1 MATEMTIDEAIEI
14 LKGPAYG
21 ARFEEAKR
29 FVMDNDPTNPILR
42 DVEVKEREYEAENN
56 LSSDDIKV
64 YEENTEAL
72 NELADSYTFDD
83 LTQDED
89 VGNIVDHVVVYETER
104 DKDGQPIQTSEGP
117 AEKMLSKEESRK
129 YTSLIFD
136 AATLKAKMHLTGD
149 ETFSTLDAETKAKR
163 YKGLV
168 NRIFFT
174 DLAVTAV
181 AGAVDTKSIPQI
193 GTKEYEDH
201 ISQNAEQAM
210 EVFVD
215 AAQDGQNVNI
225 LAEHILASVADTAQ
239 KVEVYANKLRE
250 KAKKLAGNARTKL
263 NEISVG
269 FNTRLN
275 KLEDKADKVS
285 KGLYKKLM
293 KPVLTSMRD
302 NRVQLVGNA
311 VATVALTA
319 ALATSAAP
327 VALGAYGAYF
337 AATSWVYPIVERAR
351 RNNRIRNEKGEEK
364 LKFKDAW
371 REAKDQLLAKTVKVT
386 DEKTGETKEI
396 ENKECKKYIRRAAI
410 KSALGLLAF
419 TGIAVAA
426 QTGSGFVPLSW
437 LTRKLLRKG
446 DVAELG
452 TKAGVIGTK
461 MVVTNTAQATE
472 VGVATGALLKNKSAE
487 NKQDLKN
494 AAVGFGVGL
503 ASSALTQVLTGNTE
517 LFSSKGD
524 ELADQIVQNGGAEN
538 LGDGTLTA
546 TADGTGVE
554 TPADTPKESGNWFS
568 RHFGRKRSGVEEAVV
583 AGGTATAAADST
595 GVETAADSTGVT
607 ASADSASVQGSAGG
621 EEVVQQAEF
630 KPFPKKLDPSI
641 AKGIDERHWDI
652 MMSRINNGMIED
664 IDPNGLDRAWS
675 NLDQIV
681 AETGGDKAET
691 FYNYAELMRNGR
703 RHVDILFSEEK
714 GYYINTPTGSQTI
727 EDEGIIAFAKS
738 KMAANEIPMMPRPH
752 GREFLIKQLNKINIE
767 GMDTEKREAIIKI
780 AMETYDKPQV
790 AGAVEKIHEMF
801 PDMTRAQLTKV
812 RVIVDYNRAFNE
824 NGEVM
829 EQLQRAVD
837 CGDMNGFDKDRVTLL
852 LNQRAEI
859 LARSNSDAVAYSQ
872 EVGDCNGTMLHSR
885 KIQAEEPVQEP
896 VPEPELPPLADP
908 VIEDEPIV
916 VPEAPVLEDTMPKVK
931 LAEYK
936 APVEE
941 EKIARIFASE
951 HRSDNE
957 CDHITG
963 QKEYK
968 DEQLK
973 SMVEN
978 SKGR

>member
-1 MATEMTIDEAIEI
+1 MAKEMTLDEAIEI
-14 LKGPAYG
+14 LKGSAYG

-104 DKDGQPIQTSEGP
+104 DKDGQPVQTSEGP

-193 GTKEYEDH
+193 GTKEYEEH
-201 ISQNAEQAM
+201 ISQNAEQAV

-225 LAEHILASVADTAQ
+225 HAEHILASVADTAQ

-302 NRVQLVGNA
+302 NRVQIVGNA

-319 ALATSAAP
+319 ALVTPAAP

-351 RNNRIRNEKGEEK
+351 RNNRIRKEKGEEK

-396 ENKECKKYIRRAAI
+396 ENKERKKYIRRAAI
-410 KSALGLLAF
+410 KSALGLTAF

-437 LTRKLLRKG
+437 LTRKLLGKG

-472 VGVATGALLKNKSAE
+472 VGVATGAVLKNKSAE

-503 ASSALTQVLTGNTE
+503 AVSALTQGLTGNTE

-524 ELADQIVQNGGAEN
+524 ELADQIVQNGGGEN
-538 LGDGTLTA
+538 LGDGEDFVA
-546 TADGTGVE
+546 TADSLN
-554 TPADTPKESGNWFS
+554 TPADTTGLN
-568 RHFGRKRSGVEEAVV
+568 
-583 AGGTATAAADST
+583 GGAPA
-595 GVETAADSTGVT
+595 
-607 ASADSASVQGSAGG
+607 
-621 EEVVQQAEF
+621 EEVVAQGPVFDDDAMAPEAWTKDMGIMKSEYLADMRKENNVDEYF
-630 KPFPKKLDPSI
+630 KYYHYRLHN
-641 AKGIDERHWDI
+641 EDI
-652 MMSRINNGMIED
+652 MPRNAYEH
-664 IDPNGLDRAWS
+664 AWMKLS
-675 NLDQIV
+675 QDGIMNRFPEGTTKEQVITQYF
-681 AETGGDKAET
+681 AMFGH
-691 FYNYAELMRNGR
+691 FR
-703 RHVDILFSEEK
+703 R
-714 GYYINTPTGSQTI
+714 T
-727 EDEGIIAFAKS
+727 
-738 KMAANEIPMMPRPH
+738 
-752 GREFLIKQLNKINIE
+752 
-767 GMDTEKREAIIKI
+767 GMDL
-780 AMETYDKPQV
+780 V
-790 AGAVEKIHEMF
+790 AGAASLPKDAFWEHSEEMNQMYQFLFCDEKAENISDETIAHIMNAKEYMLGHSDADNHNVITEFKQDCADTGKGSRWTGRVEKPVEV
-801 PDMTRAQLTKV
+801 KV
-812 RVIVDYNRAFNE
+812 
-824 NGEVM
+824 
-829 EQLQRAVD
+829 
-837 CGDMNGFDKDRVTLL
+837 
-852 LNQRAEI
+852 
-859 LARSNSDAVAYSQ
+859 
-872 EVGDCNGTMLHSR
+872 
-885 KIQAEEPVQEP
+885 EEPVVERKP
-896 VPEPELPPLADP
+896 LPKLTRAAAPTGQVEYTDTSGI
-908 VIEDEPIV
+908 IEQPH
-916 VPEAPVLEDTMPKVK
+916 
-931 LAEYK
+931 
-936 APVEE
+936 PVEE
-941 EKIARIFASE
+941 EKIARVFVSE

-978 SKGR
+978 SRGR

>member
-1 MATEMTIDEAIEI
+1 MAKEMTLDEAIEI
-14 LKGPAYG
+14 LKGSISNP
-21 ARFEEAKR
+21 RFAEAKK
-29 FVMDNDPTNPILR
+29 FVMDNASSNPEAKAAL
-42 DVEVKEREYEAENN
+42 EAALVKEREYEAENN

-104 DKDGQPIQTSEGP
+104 DKDGQPVQTSEGP

-149 ETFSTLDAETKAKR
+149 ATFSTLDAETKAKR

-193 GTKEYEDH
+193 GTKEYEEH
-201 ISQNAEQAM
+201 ISKNAEQAM
-210 EVFVD
+210 EAFVD

-302 NRVQLVGNA
+302 NRVQIVGNA
-311 VATVALTA
+311 AATVALTA
-319 ALATSAAP
+319 ALVTPAAP

-351 RNNRIRNEKGEEK
+351 RNNRKKKKKGEEK

-386 DEKTGETKEI
+386 DEKTGETKDI
-396 ENKECKKYIRRAAI
+396 ENKERKKYIRRAAI
-410 KSALGLLAF
+410 KSALGLTAF

-426 QTGSGFVPLSW
+426 QTGSGFLPLSW

-452 TKAGVIGTK
+452 TRAGIIGTK

-472 VGVATGALLKNKSAE
+472 VGVALGAVSKNASAE

-494 AAVGFGVGL
+494 AAIGFGVGL
-503 ASSALTQVLTGNTE
+503 AASALTQVLTGNTE

-524 ELADQIVQNGGAEN
+524 ELSDQIVQNGGVEN
-538 LGDGTLTA
+538 LGDGKDFVA
-546 TADGTGVE
+546 AADSLN
-554 TPADTPKESGNWFS
+554 TPADTLNTPADTLNTPADTTGLNNDTPIEGVATQGPVFDNNAMAPEAWTKDMGITKSEYLADMRKENN
-568 RHFGRKRSGVEEAVV
+568 VDEY
-583 AGGTATAAADST
+583 
-595 GVETAADSTGVT
+595 
-607 ASADSASVQGSAGG
+607 
-621 EEVVQQAEF
+621 F
-630 KPFPKKLDPSI
+630 KYYHYRLHN
-641 AKGIDERHWDI
+641 EDI
-652 MMSRINNGMIED
+652 MPRNAYEH
-664 IDPNGLDRAWS
+664 AWMKLS
-675 NLDQIV
+675 QDGIMNRFPEGTTKEQVITQYF
-681 AETGGDKAET
+681 AMFGH
-691 FYNYAELMRNGR
+691 FR
-703 RHVDILFSEEK
+703 R
-714 GYYINTPTGSQTI
+714 T
-727 EDEGIIAFAKS
+727 
-738 KMAANEIPMMPRPH
+738 
-752 GREFLIKQLNKINIE
+752 
-767 GMDTEKREAIIKI
+767 GMDL
-780 AMETYDKPQV
+780 V
-790 AGAVEKIHEMF
+790 AGAASLPKDAFWEHSEEMNQMYQFLFCDEKAENISDETIAHIMNAKEYMLGHSDADNHNVITEFKQDCADTGKGSRWTGRVEKPVEV
-801 PDMTRAQLTKV
+801 KV
-812 RVIVDYNRAFNE
+812 
-824 NGEVM
+824 
-829 EQLQRAVD
+829 
-837 CGDMNGFDKDRVTLL
+837 
-852 LNQRAEI
+852 
-859 LARSNSDAVAYSQ
+859 
-872 EVGDCNGTMLHSR
+872 
-885 KIQAEEPVQEP
+885 EEPVVERKPLPKLTRAAVPTGQVEYPDTSDIIEQPHP
-896 VPEPELPPLADP
+896 V
-908 VIEDEPIV
+908 
-916 VPEAPVLEDTMPKVK
+916 T
-931 LAEYK
+931 
-936 APVEE
+936 E
-941 EKIARIFASE
+941 EKEAMARIFGSR
-951 HRSDNE
+951 HPSDNR
-957 CDHITG
+957 CADIKG
-963 QKEYK
+963 QKVVP
-968 DEQLK
+968 DEQVR
-973 SMVEN
+973 SMVE